1 MSRSAVRLGLLL
13 TISVSMSVSIAA
25 CAPAP
30 TVAPVVVP
38 ETLECAPGELKAAG
52 STAQAN
58 AISEW
63 IVIYQTGCPD
73 STIDYQPVGS
83 GAGIEQFLARQTS
96 FAGSDSA
103 LKEEQIADA
112 TARCQG
118 GMPVNI
124 PMVAGGIGLAYNL
137 DGVDELI
144 LTPATIAGIFANEIT
159 RWNDPRL
166 TALNPTAALP
176 DAAIAQFH
184 RSDSSGT
191 TDNFTKYLEATAPD
205 DWPFEA
211 GKDWVAPGGQ
221 GAKGSDQIIASV
233 DVTPNSIG
241 YADLSYI
248 DVAVNA
254 KGALVDN
261 GAGPV
266 APTLQNASNAVAEA
280 DIVGDGNDLRLDLN
294 FTLAESDAYPIVFV
308 TYEVVC
314 MSGLDQQDNPALV
327 KSFLTYAASEEGQR
341 AVTEAG
347 YVAITGNLASEVRR
361 VVSEMDVSS

>member
-1 MSRSAVRLGLLL
+1 MSRSAMRLGVLLL
-13 TISVSMSVSIAA
+13 LPLLAA

-63 IVIYQTGCPD
+63 IVIYQTGCPE

-96 FAGSDSA
+96 FAGSDSP

-118 GMPVNI
+118 GQPVNI

-137 DGVDELI
+137 EGVDELI
-144 LTPATIAGIFANEIT
+144 LTPETIAGIFANEIT

-166 TALNPTAALP
+166 TALNPNADLP

-191 TDNFTKYLEATAPD
+191 TDNFTKYLEANEA
-205 DWPFEA
+205 WPFEA

-254 KGALVDN
+254 KGAYVDN

-266 APTLQNASNAVAEA
+266 APTLVNAANAVAQA

-294 FTLAESDAYPIVFV
+294 FTLAEPDAYPIVFV

-314 MSGLDQQDNPALV
+314 MSGLEPQDNPALV
-327 KSFLTYAASEEGQR
+327 KSFLTYASSEAGQN

-347 YVAITGNLASEVRR
+347 YVAITGDLASEVRR
-361 VVSEMDVSS
+361 VVSEMDVAS